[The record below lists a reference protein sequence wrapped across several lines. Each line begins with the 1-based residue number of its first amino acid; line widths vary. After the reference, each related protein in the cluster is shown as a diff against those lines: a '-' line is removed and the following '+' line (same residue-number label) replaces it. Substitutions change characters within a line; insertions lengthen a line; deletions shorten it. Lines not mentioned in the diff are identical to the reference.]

1 MHAESQFNVAD
12 KIQCQYEAKHHPN
25 TSTLIKNNRAS
36 RCFRR
41 KIQISNVQA
50 ISKSFSNLF
59 VYYLDKKNDVF
70 SMPDQTNLFQCKF
83 QVMFK
88 SSQHHMHAESI

>member
-36 RCFRR
+36 HCFRR
-41 KIQISNVQA
+41 KIQISIVRA
-50 ISKSFSNLF
+50 SNIKKFFKFVRLLF
-59 VYYLDKKNDVF
+59 GQEK
-70 SMPDQTNLFQCKF
+70 
-83 QVMFK
+83 
-88 SSQHHMHAESI
+88 